1 MPGPHSTHIC
11 RIPTVCEQLPPP
23 PSPDSP
29 VSSHGSLENLI
40 SRASNIIAIISHN
53 LQHFIYSYL
62 FIYSRVE
69 FCFLCCCCC
78 CSCCCWFHFALY
90 ALLQF
95 LNGRPS
101 RFPSPTPPPGASLLS
116 MKQCHSTNHVRNI
129 NCGNDGFSAAALS
142 RFPLF
147 SPGWL
152 TSLHPSLSTPLS
164 FLLFS
169 SAA

>member
-11 RIPTVCEQLPPP
+11 RIPTVCEQLPLPP
-23 PSPDSP
+23 FPHSP

-53 LQHFIYSYL
+53 LQHFIS
-62 FIYSRVE
+62 FSRVE
-69 FCFLCCCCC
+69 FCFLCCCSCC
-78 CSCCCWFHFALY
+78 FCCCWFHFALY

-101 RFPSPTPPPGASLLS
+101 RFPSPSPSPGASLLS
-116 MKQCHSTNHVRNI
+116 MKQCNSTNHVRNI

-142 RFPLF
+142 RFTLF
-147 SPGWL
+147 SSAWL
-152 TSLHPSLSTPLS
+152 TSHYPSLS